1 MPYKIRY
8 LKPHFE
14 TIIKKLYKKDRP
26 LYNRLMKKIE
36 LVAQSPFTVGH
47 ALHGDLR
54 GLWDTHVENSVLI
67 YHIDEKRA
75 TITLVYFDHHSQVFR
90 TATVALPSLM
100 ADLLR
105 LP

>member
-1 MPYKIRY
+1 MVYEIRY
-8 LKPHFE
+8 LKPHFK
-14 TIIKKLYKKDRP
+14 TIIDKLERKDKN
-26 LYNRLMKKIE
+26 LYNRLIKKIH
-36 LVAQSPFTVGH
+36 LVVQSPYTVGH
-47 ALHGDLR
+47 VLHGNLS

-67 YHIDEKRA
+67 YHIDDRRN
-75 TITLVYFDHHSQVFR
+75 TVTFVYFDHHDRVFR

>member
-1 MPYKIRY
+1 MVYKIRY

-14 TIIKKLYKKDRP
+14 AIIKKLYKKDRP

-36 LVAQSPFTVGH
+36 LISQSPHTVGH
-47 ALHGDLR
+47 ILHGNLS

-67 YHIDEKRA
+67 YRIDDKRN
-75 TITLVYFDHHSQVFR
+75 TVTFVYFDHHDRVFR

-105 LP
+105 IP

>member
-1 MPYKIRY
+1 MVYKIRY

-14 TIIKKLYKKDRP
+14 DIIKKLKKKDRN
-26 LYNRLMKKIE
+26 LYTRLMKKID
-36 LVAQSPFTVGH
+36 LVVQSPYTVGH
-47 ALHGDLR
+47 ILHGDLK

-67 YHIDEKRA
+67 YHIDDRRN
-75 TITLVYFDHHSQVFR
+75 TVTFVYFDHHDRVFR
-90 TATVALPSLM
+90 TATVALPALM